1 MLAMCPVLLQPSSP
15 PLFSFYHQIQIT
27 IKQDTTQKQRN
38 VCQPQECT
46 LNNSLP
52 STDFRIEL
60 EENDR
65 LPLLG
70 IKIIHGFWFDS
81 IKKPTD
87 TGQLLQY
94 HRNIDKRYKQSL
106 LNIML
111 NSHLPERVFLR

>member
-1 MLAMCPVLLQPSSP
+1 MLAMCPVLSQPSSS
-15 PLFSFYHQIQIT
+15 LFSFYHQIQIT

-52 STDFRIEL
+52 STDFRIEP

-70 IKIIHGFWFDS
+70 IKIIYGFWFDS

-87 TGQLLQY
+87 TGLLLQY
-94 HRNIDKRYKQSL
+94 HRNMDKRYKQSL

-111 NSHLPERVFLR
+111 T